1 MIGKLSVVFNSGVP
15 SNFCPGSLMF
25 LFERLDTERCLE
37 KRILYTGDFRL
48 DDART
53 CLRSLASLRPL
64 HGPDPAAPLRIH
76 ELYLDT
82 TFCSP
87 AFPSFPTRRNAEEKI
102 WEVLALHLCSRLDR
116 Y

>member
-1 MIGKLSVVFNSGVP
+1 
-15 SNFCPGSLMF
+15 MF

-87 AFPSFPTRRNAEEKI
+87 AFPLNSNLGRNDITQKNYFREN
-102 WEVLALHLCSRLDR
+102 
-116 Y
+116 

>member
-1 MIGKLSVVFNSGVP
+1 
-15 SNFCPGSLMF
+15 MF

-116 Y
+116 F